1 MRAFT
6 DEEFEL
12 MLYELIE
19 LKPAKYDMMCL
30 IVRKVLEPKVKG
42 WCYKYSSLRGRQ
54 YEDDVMQEICIRLI
68 KTCVTSFFIRE
79 DKPDFINRDPIE
91 FCAWIT
97 AVGRN
102 YTHDFALKQYRYD
115 IHTQEL
121 TDTVFESPLFDDIA
135 EERQEKL
142 SQAFNIALSAKKK
155 PHIKLT
161 WLIQSSLMIYYCL
174 SKIDATEV
182 IDETLSDESLNR
194 IWEMVQVLTKRISWI
209 HLSYDDTEN
218 FSNELDKHLSDENT
232 IGNTRYN
239 YYFGNRGGKGAIS
252 DWAYRMNSYIKSRI
266 NYEPF
271 ND

>member
-12 MLYELIE
+12 MLYELTE

-30 IVRKVLEPKVKG
+30 IARKVLEPKVKG

-68 KTCVTSFFIRE
+68 KICVTKFFIRE
-79 DKPDFINRDPIE
+79 EKPDFINRDPVE

-97 AVGRN
+97 AVGRHL
-102 YTHDFALKQYRYD
+102 THDFAIKQYKYD

-121 TDTVFESPLFDDIA
+121 TDMVFEAPLYDDIA

-142 SQAFNIALSAKKK
+142 NQAFNIALSAKKK

-161 WLIQSSLMIYYCL
+161 WLIQGSLMIYYSL

-182 IDETLSDESLNR
+182 MDEMLSDESLNR
-194 IWEMVQVLTKRISWI
+194 IWEMVQALTQRISWI
-209 HLSYDDTEN
+209 YLSQDDTDN
-218 FSNELDKHLSDENT
+218 FSNELDKQLSDENT

-239 YYFGNRGGKGAIS
+239 YYYGNRGGKGAIS
-252 DWAYRMNSYIKSRI
+252 DWAYRMNSYIKSRM